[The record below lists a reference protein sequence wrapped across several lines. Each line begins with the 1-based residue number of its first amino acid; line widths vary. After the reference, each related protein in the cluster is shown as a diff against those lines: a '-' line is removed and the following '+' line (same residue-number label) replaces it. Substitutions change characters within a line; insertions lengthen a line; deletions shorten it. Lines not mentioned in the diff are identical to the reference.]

1 MGSGAEEGQRVLV
14 ADGLG
19 HEMAPRSEGGSG
31 GVLEMWKN
39 NIKVTEVRA
48 IKSDE
53 SLKHSKLKDMK
64 AFDRSHLRW
73 PSRNRDMPPA
83 AATHHFCLTKRT
95 EEMGSF
101 FCKKDTRPNFTLF
114 SGFLL
119 CDANATVSA
128 P

>member
-1 MGSGAEEGQRVLV
+1 
-14 ADGLG
+14 
-19 HEMAPRSEGGSG
+19 
-31 GVLEMWKN
+31 MWKN

-53 SLKHSKLKDMK
+53 SLEHSKLKDTK
-64 AFDRSHLRW
+64 AFDRSYLRW

-83 AATHHFCLTKRT
+83 AATHHFCLTKHT
-95 EEMGSF
+95 EEMGWF
-101 FCKKDTRPNFTLF
+101 LCKKDTRPNFTLF

-119 CDANATVSA
+119 CDANATVWA